1 MYPDELRI
9 TFLGTSTAL
18 PDEGSDTASYAIGGR
33 VLVDTGWF
41 AIDNL
46 RRANIDPLSIDLL
59 LFTHFHHDHYLSL
72 PSVLFYRLMKR
83 RALDELTIAGPAE
96 DIERVVALALDFLQ
110 VDRFFPHAG
119 KPTLMPL
126 RPGDAFE
133 AHGLRIR
140 THGTVH
146 PVAGVSYRFEEPETG
161 AALVLTGDTAF
172 HPPLA
177 DFAKGCHMLVHE
189 ASLGPIEAD
198 PANNPA
204 LHSGAIDA
212 AKLAKLAGA
221 DKLILVHGPIAKAE
235 ACVQAAQEVFGP
247 DVAWPKDGET
257 IALTLDHP
265 RKA

>member
-1 MYPDELRI
+1 MNPDDLRI

-18 PDEGSDTASYAIGGR
+18 PDAGSDTASYVIGDR

-110 VDRFFPHAG
+110 VDRFFPNAG

-189 ASLGPIEAD
+189 ASLGPGEAD
-198 PANNPA
+198 PATNWA
-204 LHSGAIDA
+204 LHSGALDA
-212 AKLAKLAGA
+212 AKIAKEAGA
-221 DKLILVHGPIAKAE
+221 ERLILLHGPLGQAE
-235 ACVQAAQEVFGP
+235 ACVEAATATFGP
-247 DVAWPKDGET
+247 NVTWPKDGET
-257 IALTLDHP
+257 VTLSLTQT
-265 RKA
+265 KEA